1 MKMNAMLSE
10 ARVRVGHRLAMHL
23 HVDRFRLRNATPMV
37 SFTFDDLPKS
47 AVTTGA
53 DLLEAHGARGTFYI
67 SGSLVGVET
76 PDWAA
81 GDAADVLSLYR
92 RGHEIGCHTFSHQRA
107 CDLDELSLAD
117 EIARNRDYFRSLDPA
132 IEIETFAYPFGY
144 GSFARKQLLK
154 DAFRSCRSIVP
165 GVNSGSVDMQFLR
178 AMPLIDRQMDRD
190 GIERAFDAVQGNN
203 GWLIFYGHDV
213 AERPSPY
220 GCSPALVNHAL
231 EAAARRKI
239 PALTMAEALRC
250 ARA

>member
-1 MKMNAMLSE
+1 MNAMWSE
-10 ARVRVGHRLAMHL
+10 ARVKVSHRLAMHL

-53 DLLEAHGARGTFYI
+53 DLLEAHGARGTFYV
-67 SGSLVGVET
+67 SGGLVGLST

-81 GDAADVLSLYR
+81 GDADDVLALHR

-107 CDLDELSLAD
+107 CDLDAASLAA
-117 EIARNRDYFRSLDPA
+117 EIARNRGYFRSLDPS
-132 IEIETFAYPFGY
+132 IETETFAYPFGY
-144 GSFARKQLLK
+144 GSFARKQQLK
-154 DAFRSCRSIVP
+154 DLFQTCRSIVP
-165 GVNSGSVDMQFLR
+165 GVNSGSVDLQFLR
-178 AMPLIDRQMDRD
+178 AMPLIDRQIDRD
-190 GIERAFDAVQGNN
+190 GIERAFDEAQTNN

-220 GCSPALVNHAL
+220 GCSPALLNHAL
-231 EAAARRKI
+231 EAASRRKI
-239 PALTMAEALRC
+239 PVLTMAEAMRC